1 MQRKN
6 YGRLKD
12 VLNTPDLID
21 IQLTSYYDFLQIGI
35 PVEDRT
41 DMGMQEIFK
50 EVFPIE
56 SFDQSCVLDFVSYE
70 IGEPKAPMVDC
81 IRTGKTFCVPLY
93 ATLRFE
99 NRTKQEVREERVF
112 LGDMPLMT
120 DRATFVINGA
130 ERVIIS
136 QLHRTPGICFET
148 SKHTSGRI
156 LFSYRIIP
164 DRGSWL
170 EVQFDIND
178 LIYIFLDRRRRRRKF
193 LISTFLRAL
202 GHETNRQLL
211 EVVYGVKKVKVRK
224 LAKEDPDTLSQ
235 KFLAATVSTSEGFPI
250 MDEQGNEV
258 GIELGVLND
267 ELLALLSQ
275 AGVSEIEVVDT
286 AGVGAY
292 FIKNIQQDPTSTRK
306 SRLRKSTAACV
317 PATRRVQ
324 TTQSSYSSVCSS
336 TKSATTWE
344 WLVGTRS
351 TRSSSSAPTLTS
363 APWKKPTSSPP
374 PST

>member
-1 MQRKN
+1 MLRKN

-12 VLNTPDLID
+12 VLDSPDLID
-21 IQLTSYYDFLQIGI
+21 IQLKSYNDFLQLGI
-35 PVEDRT
+35 PVDDRT

-70 IGEPKAPMVDC
+70 IGEPKSDMVDC

-178 LIYIFLDRRRRRRKF
+178 LIYIFLDRRRRPQIPNF
-193 LISTFLRAL
+193 HL
-202 GHETNRQLL
+202 
-211 EVVYGVKKVKVRK
+211 
-224 LAKEDPDTLSQ
+224 
-235 KFLAATVSTSEGFPI
+235 
-250 MDEQGNEV
+250 
-258 GIELGVLND
+258 
-267 ELLALLSQ
+267 
-275 AGVSEIEVVDT
+275 
-286 AGVGAY
+286 
-292 FIKNIQQDPTSTRK
+292 PT
-306 SRLRKSTAACV
+306 C
-317 PATRRVQ
+317 
-324 TTQSSYSSVCSS
+324 
-336 TKSATTWE
+336 
-344 WLVGTRS
+344 
-351 TRSSSSAPTLTS
+351 
-363 APWKKPTSSPP
+363 PWS
-374 PST
+374 